1 LNTLL
6 LTPNFHCGEEPSK
19 VSTEAGDRFYD
30 MLIEAHR
37 TLSEQESHA
46 FNARLILIL
55 SNHIGDLEV
64 LGEALK
70 AADVS
75 HTAKR

>member
-1 LNTLL
+1 MLR
-6 LTPNFHCGEEPSK
+6 LTPNFHCGEEPSRQ
-19 VSTEAGDRFYD
+19 STEAGDRFYD

-37 TLSEQESHA
+37 NLSEPESHA

-70 AADVS
+70 VADMS
-75 HTAKR
+75 QTANR